1 MSKKKVSV
9 FGDRLRGLQ
18 DQAADA
24 MANYTPGGVRV
35 PDSIYLGKESA
46 ELRES
51 ASSGKL
57 MVARQFVIAEGEC
70 AGLAVWDNLVIEN
83 NDTGIQIC
91 RRWIEM
97 HGYEWP
103 EEDLGSIEEIV
114 NEINEKA
121 SMVRFKVKTTKD
133 KNDDTREYTNVSVLS
148 IEDGS
153 GTEGSEEQP
162 EEQPEEQSD
171 EGVDLSSMSRSEL
184 KQFIKDNQA
193 CENIR
198 VTVKMTDDEIRDLI
212 TDAIADADDENEENE
227 GTDDNAEQID
237 AICTFASSQGVEG
250 IDTTMELD
258 AIVEVLSGYG
268 FVSNEITEEEKEL
281 LISIGLEG
289 NIQEPAKKAP
299 AKVIPKAPAKVPPK
313 VAPKVP
319 IKAPPKRK

>member
-18 DQAADA
+18 EQAADA

-35 PDSIYLGKESA
+35 PDSIYLGKETA

-57 MVARQFVIAEGEC
+57 MVARSFVIAEGEC
-70 AGLAVWDNLVIEN
+70 AGLSVWDNLVIEN

-91 RRWIEM
+91 RRWVEM

-103 EEDLGSIEEIV
+103 ENNLGQIEEIV
-114 NEINEKA
+114 NEINEKSA
-121 SMVRFKVKTTKD
+121 MVRFKVKTTKD

-148 IEDGS
+148 IEDS
-153 GTEGSEEQP
+153 SSETP
-162 EEQPEEQSD
+162 AAEQS
-171 EGVDLSSMSRSEL
+171 ETPAAEQQEERTDLDSMSRSEL
-184 KQFIKDNQA
+184 KRFIKDNET

-212 TDAIADADDENEENE
+212 TDAMGETQPKEPAE
-227 GTDDNAEQID
+227 DNNTEQID
-237 AICTFASSQGVEG
+237 SICTFAASQGVEG
-250 IDTTMELD
+250 VDTSMELD

-268 FVSNEITEEEKEL
+268 FVSDEITEEEKEL

-289 NIQEPAKKAP
+289 NIQEPVKKAP
-299 AKVIPKAPAKVPPK
+299 AKVAL
-313 VAPKVP
+313 
-319 IKAPPKRK
+319 KAPPKRK